1 MRSSTTLL
9 TSLSVL
15 ATTAVNQVS
24 AFVVPQG
31 SDQLQ
36 DGSHVAAY
44 QNEMRRREIIGA
56 DGLESAYGKPHL
68 AFARSDRAEPR

>member
-24 AFVVPQG
+24 GFVVPQG
-31 SDQLQ
+31 TDLQ
-36 DGSHVAAY
+36 EGRHVAAY

-56 DGLESAYGKPHL
+56 DGLESSYGEHRL
-68 AFARSDRAEPR
+68 TSF